1 MTPVVLSLET
11 SDQQVLDAVDRRA
24 QLSSDIHCFCGRT
37 NAPAFALEEG
47 AFKKSAQLFE

>member
-11 SDQQVLDAVDRRA
+11 SDKQVLDAVDRRA
-24 QLSSDIHCFCGRT
+24 QLSSDIHSFCGRT

-47 AFKKSAQLFE
+47 GLQKKCAAF